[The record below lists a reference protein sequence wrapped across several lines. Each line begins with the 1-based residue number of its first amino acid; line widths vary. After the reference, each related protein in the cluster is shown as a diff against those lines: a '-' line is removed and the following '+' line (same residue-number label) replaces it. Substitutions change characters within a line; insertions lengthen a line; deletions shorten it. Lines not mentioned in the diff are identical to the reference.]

1 MKKMMT
7 GILTSIAAMCIGMA
21 SIPAVAQGIG
31 FTDSDGNGVC
41 DNRAT
46 RVSGQAAVAQ
56 GTGFTDSDSDGVC
69 DNRAARIAG
78 QATAGQGAGFT
89 DNDGD
94 GVCDNRTTGRGKRN
108 ARRCMRGGKELCT
121 VTVN

>member
-1 MKKMMT
+1 MKKMMA
-7 GILTSIAAMCIGMA
+7 GILTSIAAVCIGMA
-21 SIPAVAQGIG
+21 SIPAVAQGVG
-31 FTDSDGNGVC
+31 FTDNDGDGVC

-46 RVSGQAAVAQ
+46 RVTGQATAGQ
-56 GTGFTDSDSDGVC
+56 GAGFTDNDGDGVC
-69 DNRAARIAG
+69 DNRATRVAG

-94 GVCDNRTTGRGKRN
+94 GVCDNRTTGRRERN

-121 VTVN
+121 ATVN